1 GQLRNGVVSRPPVVA
16 PTSCW
21 AKRCSEPNKTRQQVL
36 AAAAELFATRGYAR
50 TSLAQIADAAGVSTE
65 TVKANGP
72 KSGLLIGAFDQAFTG
87 SEQYVPIHHR
97 ELGAELMALPTERL
111 LPGYVAFVA
120 GANARIARLW
130 SAFVGAAAGDDAV
143 ASELDAL
150 QERRRAD
157 FRASVALF
165 RERGLARR
173 DVDDAE
179 LAAALSALVSPEGYL
194 PARGRGGV
202 VDGPLPGL
210 ARRRDRAHDPGAL
223 RNEVGHRAHNGCH
236 GRGAGAARVARV
248 RQEHAHTCPRR
259 GAAGGRRAA
268 RRRRHGRA
276 EPRAPAPG
284 AVVRAR
290 EPARRLAE
298 LPRRGTPHQ
307 ADRPDG
313 RQRRRGGRP
322 RPRRGARRAR

>member
-1 GQLRNGVVSRPPVVA
+1 M
-16 PTSCW
+16 
-21 AKRCSEPNKTRQQVL
+21 L

-87 SEQYVPIHHR
+87 SEQYVPIHQR

-179 LAAALSALVSPEGYL
+179 LAAALSFLVSPEGYL
-194 PARGRGGV
+194 QL
-202 VDGPLPGL
+202 VDEAGWSMDRYQAWLVDAIERTIL
-210 ARRRDRAHDPGAL
+210 AP
-223 RNEVGHRAHNGCH
+223 
-236 GRGAGAARVARV
+236 
-248 RQEHAHTCPRR
+248 
-259 GAAGGRRAA
+259 
-268 RRRRHGRA
+268 
-276 EPRAPAPG
+276 
-284 AVVRAR
+284 
-290 EPARRLAE
+290 
-298 LPRRGTPHQ
+298 
-307 ADRPDG
+307 
-313 RQRRRGGRP
+313 
-322 RPRRGARRAR
+322 

>member
-1 GQLRNGVVSRPPVVA
+1 MPPRPYSSPLREQQA
-16 PTSCW
+16 
-21 AKRCSEPNKTRQQVL
+21 AQTRQQVL

-87 SEQYVPIHHR
+87 SEQHVPIHQR

-179 LAAALSALVSPEGYL
+179 LAAALSFLVSPEGYL
-194 PARGRGGV
+194 QL
-202 VDGPLPGL
+202 VDEAGWSMDRYQAWLVDAIERMIL
-210 ARRRDRAHDPGAL
+210 AP
-223 RNEVGHRAHNGCH
+223 
-236 GRGAGAARVARV
+236 
-248 RQEHAHTCPRR
+248 
-259 GAAGGRRAA
+259 
-268 RRRRHGRA
+268 
-276 EPRAPAPG
+276 
-284 AVVRAR
+284 
-290 EPARRLAE
+290 
-298 LPRRGTPHQ
+298 
-307 ADRPDG
+307 
-313 RQRRRGGRP
+313 
-322 RPRRGARRAR
+322 